1 MFTSL
6 VSSQLHKQL
15 LLNKRMKRFFRYFQ
29 PYQKEAIL
37 GPVFKL
43 LEASFELLV
52 PLIIAFIVDTIIPN
66 GNQGDLVAML
76 LLLVGLACV
85 GILVS
90 LTAQYFSAKAAV
102 GVTKALTNDLY
113 QKVLS
118 LPKSSRDIL
127 SSSSLLTRLTSD
139 TLQIQTG
146 INTFLRLFLRAP
158 IVVFGSLMMAF
169 YISPSLSVYFLGMI
183 ILLLIIVTGISIIT
197 SRMYQSIRKDVDS
210 LVGQVGET
218 VMGWRVIRA
227 FGQKAREIKTFQG
240 INQTYKKHQL
250 QAGFWSSLLSPLTFL
265 VVNTTLLILIWQG
278 NGAVSQNLLEQ
289 GMLVALINYLLQI
302 LVELV
307 KMIMVVSTL
316 NQTYI
321 SAQRIQEVFDQESE
335 NVEADLPV
343 VKSRDKDL
351 VFSVHDLTF
360 AYPNSAEESLS
371 GIDFELRKGQ
381 FMGIIGGT
389 GSGKSTLVD
398 LLQALYSLPTSQLSV
413 YIDGK
418 SPKNVK
424 EWRQQIAVVPQQAQL
439 FAGTVRSN
447 LSLGLASVSESDLW
461 AALEIAQAKSFIED
475 KGGLDSPVEAFGK
488 NFSGG
493 QRQRLTIARAILQ
506 KAPILI
512 LDDATSALDYL
523 TESRLLASIR
533 RELPEQTLIMV
544 SQRTNSLRAA
554 DQILVLDQGRQVGLG
569 RHEDLLR
576 SSAIYQEIDQS
587 QHREEGSHETI

>member
-1 MFTSL
+1 
-6 VSSQLHKQL
+6 
-15 LLNKRMKRFFRYFQ
+15 MKFLSRYFKD
-29 PYQKEAIL
+29 YIKESIL

-43 LEASFELLV
+43 LEACFELLV
-52 PLIIAFIVDTIIPN
+52 PLIIAYIVDTIIPN
-66 GNQGDLVAML
+66 GSQGNLVAML
-76 LLLVGLACV
+76 FLLVGLACI
-85 GILVS
+85 GIIVS
-90 LTAQYFSAKAAV
+90 LIAQYYSAKAAV
-102 GVTKALTNDLY
+102 GVTKELTNDLY

-158 IVVFGSLMMAF
+158 IVVFGSLIMAF
-169 YISPSLSVYFLGMI
+169 YINPSLSAYFLGMI
-183 ILLLIIVTGISIIT
+183 ILLIFIVTVISVMT
-197 SRMYQSIRKDVDS
+197 SRIYQSIRKELDG
-210 LVGQVGET
+210 LVGQVRET
-218 VMGWRVIRA
+218 VTGWRVIRA
-227 FGQKAREIKTFQG
+227 FGQREREIKAFHG
-240 INQTYKKHQL
+240 INQIYKKQQL

-265 VVNTTLLILIWQG
+265 VVNGTLLILIWQG
-278 NGAVSQNLLEQ
+278 NIAISHNLLEQ

-321 SAQRIQEVFDQESE
+321 SAQRIQEVFDQTSEDVESS
-335 NVEADLPV
+335 LPKV
-343 VKSRDKDL
+343 VSEDKEII
-351 VFSVHDLTF
+351 FSVRHLSF
-360 AYPNSAEESLS
+360 SYPKSAEESLS
-371 GIDFELRKGQ
+371 DIAFDLRKGQ

-398 LLQALYSLPTSQLSV
+398 LLQALYSVPTNQLSLFN
-413 YIDGK
+413 DGK
-418 SPKNVK
+418 SPKNLK

-439 FAGTVRSN
+439 FAGTIRSN
-447 LSLGLASVSESDLW
+447 LSLGLEEISDSDLW
-461 AALEIAQAKSFIED
+461 SALEIAQAKSFIED

-523 TESRLLASIR
+523 TESRLLVAIR
-533 RELPEQTLIMV
+533 QELPGQNLIMV
-544 SQRTNSLRAA
+544 SQRTNSLRTA
-554 DQILVLDQGRQVGLG
+554 DQILVLEQGRQVGLG
-569 RHEDLLR
+569 RHEVLLR
-576 SSAIYQEIDQS
+576 SSAIYQEIHQS
-587 QHREEGSHETI
+587 QQQGEEDSYETI

>member
-1 MFTSL
+1 
-6 VSSQLHKQL
+6 
-15 LLNKRMKRFFRYFQ
+15 MKFLSRYFKD
-29 PYQKEAIL
+29 YIKESIL

-43 LEASFELLV
+43 LEACFELLV
-52 PLIIAFIVDTIIPN
+52 PLIIAYIVDTIIPN
-66 GNQGDLVAML
+66 GSQGNLVAML
-76 LLLVGLACV
+76 FLLVGIACI
-85 GILVS
+85 GIIVS
-90 LTAQYFSAKAAV
+90 LIAQYYSAKAAV
-102 GVTKALTNDLY
+102 GVTKELTNDLY

-158 IVVFGSLMMAF
+158 IVVFGSLIMAF
-169 YISPSLSVYFLGMI
+169 YISPSLSAYFLGMI
-183 ILLLIIVTGISIIT
+183 ILLIFIVTVISVMT
-197 SRMYQSIRKDVDS
+197 SRIYQSMRKELDD
-210 LVGQVGET
+210 LVGQVRET
-218 VMGWRVIRA
+218 VTGWRVIRA
-227 FGQKAREIKTFQG
+227 FGQREREIKTFQG
-240 INQTYKKHQL
+240 INQGYKKQQL

-265 VVNTTLLILIWQG
+265 VVNGTLILLIWQG
-278 NGAVSQNLLEQ
+278 NSAISDNRLEQ

-321 SAQRIQEVFDQESE
+321 SAQRIQEVFDQTSEDVESS
-335 NVEADLPV
+335 LPKV
-343 VKSRDKDL
+343 VSEDKEII
-351 VFSVHDLTF
+351 FSVLHLSF
-360 AYPNSAEESLS
+360 SYPKSAEESLS
-371 GIDFELRKGQ
+371 DIAFDLRKGQ

-398 LLQALYSLPTSQLSV
+398 LLQALYSVPTNQLSLF
-413 YIDGK
+413 IDGK
-418 SPKNVK
+418 SPKNLK
-424 EWRQQIAVVPQQAQL
+424 EWRQQIAIVPQQAQL
-439 FAGTVRSN
+439 FAGTIRSN
-447 LSLGLASVSESDLW
+447 LSLGLEEISDSDLW
-461 AALEIAQAKSFIED
+461 SALKIAQAKSFIED

-523 TESRLLASIR
+523 TESRLLVAIR
-533 RELPEQTLIMV
+533 QELPGQNLIMV
-544 SQRTNSLRAA
+544 SQRTNSLRTA
-554 DQILVLDQGRQVGLG
+554 DQILVLEQGRQVGLG

-576 SSAIYQEIDQS
+576 SSAIYQEIHQS
-587 QHREEGSHETI
+587 QQQGEEDSYETI

>member
-1 MFTSL
+1 
-6 VSSQLHKQL
+6 
-15 LLNKRMKRFFRYFQ
+15 MKFLSRYFKD
-29 PYQKEAIL
+29 YIKESIL

-43 LEASFELLV
+43 LEACFELLV
-52 PLIIAFIVDTIIPN
+52 PLIIAYIVDTIIPN
-66 GNQGDLVAML
+66 GSQGNLVAML
-76 LLLVGLACV
+76 FLLVGLACI
-85 GILVS
+85 GIIVS
-90 LTAQYFSAKAAV
+90 LIAQYYSAKAAV
-102 GVTKALTNDLY
+102 GVTKELTNDLY

-158 IVVFGSLMMAF
+158 IVVFGSLIMAF
-169 YISPSLSVYFLGMI
+169 YISPSLSAYFLGMI
-183 ILLLIIVTGISIIT
+183 ILLIFIVTVISVMT
-197 SRMYQSIRKDVDS
+197 SRIYQSMRKELDG
-210 LVGQVGET
+210 LVGQVRET
-218 VMGWRVIRA
+218 VTGWRVIRA
-227 FGQKAREIKTFQG
+227 FGQREREIKAFHG
-240 INQTYKKHQL
+240 INQIYKKQQL

-265 VVNTTLLILIWQG
+265 VVNGTLLILIWQG
-278 NGAVSQNLLEQ
+278 NIAISHNLLEQ

-321 SAQRIQEVFDQESE
+321 SAQRIQEVFDQTSEDVESS
-335 NVEADLPV
+335 LPKV
-343 VKSRDKDL
+343 VSEDKEII
-351 VFSVHDLTF
+351 FSVRHLSF
-360 AYPNSAEESLS
+360 SYPKSAEESLS
-371 GIDFELRKGQ
+371 DIAFDLRKGQ

-398 LLQALYSLPTSQLSV
+398 LLQALYSVPTNQLSLF
-413 YIDGK
+413 IDGK
-418 SPKNVK
+418 SPKNLK
-424 EWRQQIAVVPQQAQL
+424 EWRQQIAIVPQQAQL
-439 FAGTVRSN
+439 FAGTIRSN
-447 LSLGLASVSESDLW
+447 LSLGLEEISDSDLW
-461 AALEIAQAKSFIED
+461 SALEIAQAKSFIED

-523 TESRLLASIR
+523 TESRLLVAIR
-533 RELPEQTLIMV
+533 QELPGQNLIMV
-544 SQRTNSLRAA
+544 SQRTNSLRTA
-554 DQILVLDQGRQVGLG
+554 DQILVLEQGRQVGLG
-569 RHEDLLR
+569 CHEDLLR
-576 SSAIYQEIDQS
+576 SSAIYQEIHQS
-587 QHREEGSHETI
+587 QQQGEEDSYETS

>member
-1 MFTSL
+1 
-6 VSSQLHKQL
+6 
-15 LLNKRMKRFFRYFQ
+15 MKFLSRYFKD
-29 PYQKEAIL
+29 YIKESIL

-43 LEASFELLV
+43 LEACFELLV
-52 PLIIAFIVDTIIPN
+52 PLIIAYIVDTIIPN
-66 GNQGDLVAML
+66 GSQGNLVAML
-76 LLLVGLACV
+76 FLLVGIACI
-85 GILVS
+85 GIIVS
-90 LTAQYFSAKAAV
+90 LIAQYYSAKAAV
-102 GVTKALTNDLY
+102 GVTKELTNDLY

-158 IVVFGSLMMAF
+158 IVVFGSLIMAF
-169 YISPSLSVYFLGMI
+169 YISPSLSAYFLGMI
-183 ILLLIIVTGISIIT
+183 ILLIFIVTVISVMT
-197 SRMYQSIRKDVDS
+197 SRIYQSMRKELDG
-210 LVGQVGET
+210 LVGQVRET
-218 VMGWRVIRA
+218 VTGWRVIRA
-227 FGQKAREIKTFQG
+227 FGQREREIKAFQG
-240 INQTYKKHQL
+240 INQIYKKQQL

-265 VVNTTLLILIWQG
+265 VVNGTLLILIWRG
-278 NGAVSQNLLEQ
+278 NIAISHNLLEQ

-321 SAQRIQEVFDQESE
+321 SAQRIQEVFDQTSEDVESS
-335 NVEADLPV
+335 LPKV
-343 VKSRDKDL
+343 VSEDKEII
-351 VFSVHDLTF
+351 FSVRHISF
-360 AYPNSAEESLS
+360 SYPKSAEESLS
-371 GIDFELRKGQ
+371 DIAFDLRKGQ

-398 LLQALYSLPTSQLSV
+398 LLQALYSVPTNQLSLF
-413 YIDGK
+413 IDGK
-418 SPKNVK
+418 SPKNLK
-424 EWRQQIAVVPQQAQL
+424 EWRQQIAIVPQQAQL
-439 FAGTVRSN
+439 FAGTIRSN
-447 LSLGLASVSESDLW
+447 LSLGLEEISDSDLW
-461 AALEIAQAKSFIED
+461 SALEIAQAKSFIED

-523 TESRLLASIR
+523 TESRLLVAIR
-533 RELPEQTLIMV
+533 QELPGQNLIMV
-544 SQRTNSLRAA
+544 SQRTNSLRTA
-554 DQILVLDQGRQVGLG
+554 DQILVLEQGRQVGLG

-576 SSAIYQEIDQS
+576 SSAIYQEIHQS
-587 QHREEGSHETI
+587 QQQGGEDSYETI

>member
-1 MFTSL
+1 
-6 VSSQLHKQL
+6 
-15 LLNKRMKRFFRYFQ
+15 MKFLSRYFKD
-29 PYQKEAIL
+29 YIKESIL

-43 LEASFELLV
+43 LEACFELLV
-52 PLIIAFIVDTIIPN
+52 PLIIAYIVDTIIPN
-66 GNQGDLVAML
+66 GSQGNLVAML
-76 LLLVGLACV
+76 FLLVGLACI
-85 GILVS
+85 GIIVS
-90 LTAQYFSAKAAV
+90 LIAQYYSAKAAV
-102 GVTKALTNDLY
+102 GVTKELTNDLY

-158 IVVFGSLMMAF
+158 IVVFGSLIMAF
-169 YISPSLSVYFLGMI
+169 YISPSLSAYFLGMI
-183 ILLLIIVTGISIIT
+183 ILLIFIVTVISVMT
-197 SRMYQSIRKDVDS
+197 SRIYQSMRKELDG
-210 LVGQVGET
+210 LVGQVRET
-218 VMGWRVIRA
+218 VTGWRVIRA
-227 FGQKAREIKTFQG
+227 FGQREREIKAFQG
-240 INQTYKKHQL
+240 INQIYKKQQL

-265 VVNTTLLILIWQG
+265 VVNSTLLILIWQG
-278 NGAVSQNLLEQ
+278 NIAISHNLLEQ

-321 SAQRIQEVFDQESE
+321 SAQRIQEVFEQESE
-335 NVEADLPV
+335 DVESSLPKV
-343 VKSRDKDL
+343 VSEDKEII
-351 VFSVHDLTF
+351 FSVRHLSF
-360 AYPNSAEESLS
+360 SYPKSAEESLS
-371 GIDFELRKGQ
+371 DIVFDLRKGQ

-398 LLQALYSLPTSQLSV
+398 LLQALYSVPTNQLSLF
-413 YIDGK
+413 IDGK
-418 SPKNVK
+418 SPKNLK
-424 EWRQQIAVVPQQAQL
+424 EWRQQIAIVPQQAQL
-439 FAGTVRSN
+439 FAGTIRSN
-447 LSLGLASVSESDLW
+447 LSLGLEEISDSDLW
-461 AALEIAQAKSFIED
+461 SALEIAQAKSFIED

-523 TESRLLASIR
+523 TESRLLVAIR
-533 RELPEQTLIMV
+533 QELPGQNLIMV
-544 SQRTNSLRAA
+544 SQRTNSLRTA
-554 DQILVLDQGRQVGLG
+554 DQILVLEQGRQVGLG

-576 SSAIYQEIDQS
+576 SSAIYQEIHQS
-587 QHREEGSHETI
+587 QQQGEEDSYETI

>member
-1 MFTSL
+1 MTSL
-6 VSSQLHKQL
+6 
-15 LLNKRMKRFFRYFQ
+15 FRYFK
-29 PYQKEAIL
+29 PYKKESLL

-52 PLIIAFIVDTIIPN
+52 PLLIAYMVDSIIPN
-66 GNQGDLVAML
+66 GNRGNLVAML

-85 GILVS
+85 GITVS
-90 LTAQYFSAKAAV
+90 LIAQYFSAKAAV
-102 GVTKALTNDLY
+102 GVTKELTNDLY

-158 IVVFGSLMMAF
+158 IVVFGSLLMAF

-183 ILLLIIVTGISIIT
+183 ILLLIIVTGISILT
-197 SRMYQSIRKDVDS
+197 SRIYQSIRKELDG
-210 LVGQVGET
+210 LVGQVRET
-218 VMGWRVIRA
+218 VTGWRVIRA
-227 FGQKAREIKTFQG
+227 FGQREREIKVFQG
-240 INQTYKKHQL
+240 INQRYKQQQL
-250 QAGFWSSLLSPLTFL
+250 EAGFWSSLLSPLTFL
-265 VVNTTLLILIWQG
+265 VVNSTLLILIWQG
-278 NGAVSQNLLEQ
+278 HTAISNNLLEQ

-321 SAQRIQEVFDQESE
+321 SARRIQEVFEQESE
-335 NVEADLPV
+335 DVQVDLPV
-343 VKSRDKDL
+343 VNSRDKEL

-360 AYPNSAEESLS
+360 AYPNSAEESLVN
-371 GIDFELRKGQ
+371 INFQLRKGQ

-398 LLQALYSLPTSQLSV
+398 LLQALYTLPTNQLSI
-413 YIDGK
+413 YIDGQ
-418 SPKNVK
+418 SPKNLK
-424 EWRQQIAVVPQQAQL
+424 EWRQQIAIVPQQAQL
-439 FAGTVRSN
+439 FAGIVRSN
-447 LSLGLASVSESDLW
+447 LSLGLESVSDSDLW
-461 AALEIAQAKSFIED
+461 ATLEIAQAKSFIED
-475 KGGLDSPVEAFGK
+475 KGGLDSSVEAFGK

-523 TESRLLASIR
+523 TESRLLAAIR

>member
-1 MFTSL
+1 
-6 VSSQLHKQL
+6 
-15 LLNKRMKRFFRYFQ
+15 MKFLSRYFKD
-29 PYQKEAIL
+29 YIKESIL

-43 LEASFELLV
+43 LEACFELLV
-52 PLIIAFIVDTIIPN
+52 PLIIAYIVDTIIPN
-66 GNQGDLVAML
+66 GSQGNLVAML
-76 LLLVGLACV
+76 FLLVGLACI
-85 GILVS
+85 GIIVS
-90 LTAQYFSAKAAV
+90 LIAQYYSAKAAV
-102 GVTKALTNDLY
+102 GVTKELTNDLY

-158 IVVFGSLMMAF
+158 IVVFGSLIMAF
-169 YISPSLSVYFLGMI
+169 YISPSLSAYFLGMI
-183 ILLLIIVTGISIIT
+183 ILLIFIVTVISVMT
-197 SRMYQSIRKDVDS
+197 SRIYQSMRKELDG
-210 LVGQVGET
+210 LVGQVRET
-218 VMGWRVIRA
+218 VTGWRVIRA
-227 FGQKAREIKTFQG
+227 FGQREREIKAFQG
-240 INQTYKKHQL
+240 INQIYKKQQL

-265 VVNTTLLILIWQG
+265 VVNGTLLILIWQG
-278 NGAVSQNLLEQ
+278 NIAISHNLLEQ

-321 SAQRIQEVFDQESE
+321 SAQRIQEVFDQTSEDVESS
-335 NVEADLPV
+335 LPKV
-343 VKSRDKDL
+343 VSEDKEII
-351 VFSVHDLTF
+351 FSVRHLSF
-360 AYPNSAEESLS
+360 SYPKSAEESLS
-371 GIDFELRKGQ
+371 DIAFDLRKGQ

-398 LLQALYSLPTSQLSV
+398 LLQALYSVPTNQLSLF
-413 YIDGK
+413 IDGK
-418 SPKNVK
+418 SPKNLK

-439 FAGTVRSN
+439 FAGTIRSN
-447 LSLGLASVSESDLW
+447 LSLGLEEISDSDLW
-461 AALEIAQAKSFIED
+461 SALEIAQAKSFIED

-523 TESRLLASIR
+523 TESRLLVAIR
-533 RELPEQTLIMV
+533 QELPGQNLIMV
-544 SQRTNSLRAA
+544 SQRTNSLRTA
-554 DQILVLDQGRQVGLG
+554 DQILVLEQGRQVGLG
-569 RHEDLLR
+569 RHEVLLR
-576 SSAIYQEIDQS
+576 SSAIYQEIHQS
-587 QHREEGSHETI
+587 QQQGEEDSYETI

>member
-1 MFTSL
+1 
-6 VSSQLHKQL
+6 
-15 LLNKRMKRFFRYFQ
+15 MKFLSRYFKD
-29 PYQKEAIL
+29 YIKESIL

-43 LEASFELLV
+43 LEACFELLV
-52 PLIIAFIVDTIIPN
+52 PLIIAYIVDTIIPN
-66 GNQGDLVAML
+66 GSQGNLVAML
-76 LLLVGLACV
+76 FLLVGIACI
-85 GILVS
+85 GIIVS
-90 LTAQYFSAKAAV
+90 LIAQYYSAKAAV
-102 GVTKALTNDLY
+102 GVTKELTNDLY

-158 IVVFGSLMMAF
+158 IVVFGSLIMAF
-169 YISPSLSVYFLGMI
+169 YISPSLSAYFLGMI
-183 ILLLIIVTGISIIT
+183 ILLIFIVTVISVMT
-197 SRMYQSIRKDVDS
+197 SRIYQSMRKELDG
-210 LVGQVGET
+210 LVGQVRET
-218 VMGWRVIRA
+218 VTGWRVIRA
-227 FGQKAREIKTFQG
+227 FGQREREIKAFQG
-240 INQTYKKHQL
+240 INQIYKKQQL

-265 VVNTTLLILIWQG
+265 VVNSTLLILIWQG
-278 NGAVSQNLLEQ
+278 NIAISHNLLEQ

-321 SAQRIQEVFDQESE
+321 SAQRIQEVFDQTSEDIESS
-335 NVEADLPV
+335 LPKV
-343 VKSRDKDL
+343 VSEDKEII
-351 VFSVHDLTF
+351 FSVRHLSF
-360 AYPNSAEESLS
+360 SYPKSAEESLS
-371 GIDFELRKGQ
+371 DIVFDLRKGQ

-398 LLQALYSLPTSQLSV
+398 LLQALYSVPTNQLSLF
-413 YIDGK
+413 IDGK
-418 SPKNVK
+418 SPKNLK
-424 EWRQQIAVVPQQAQL
+424 EWRQQIAIVPQQAQL
-439 FAGTVRSN
+439 FAGTIRSN
-447 LSLGLASVSESDLW
+447 LSLGLEEISDSDLW
-461 AALEIAQAKSFIED
+461 SALEIAQAKSFIED

-523 TESRLLASIR
+523 TESRLLVAIR
-533 RELPEQTLIMV
+533 QELPGQNLIMV
-544 SQRTNSLRAA
+544 SQRTNSLRTA
-554 DQILVLDQGRQVGLG
+554 DQILVLEQGRQVGLG

-576 SSAIYQEIDQS
+576 SSAIYQEIHQS
-587 QHREEGSHETI
+587 QQQGEEDSYETI

>member
-1 MFTSL
+1 
-6 VSSQLHKQL
+6 
-15 LLNKRMKRFFRYFQ
+15 MKFLSRYFKD
-29 PYQKEAIL
+29 YIKESIL

-43 LEASFELLV
+43 LEACFELLV
-52 PLIIAFIVDTIIPN
+52 PLIIAYIVDTIIPN
-66 GNQGDLVAML
+66 GSQGNLVAML
-76 LLLVGLACV
+76 FLLVGIACI
-85 GILVS
+85 GIIVS
-90 LTAQYFSAKAAV
+90 LIAQYYSAKAAV
-102 GVTKALTNDLY
+102 GVTKELTNDLY

-158 IVVFGSLMMAF
+158 IVVFGSLIMAF
-169 YISPSLSVYFLGMI
+169 YISPSLSAYFLGMI
-183 ILLLIIVTGISIIT
+183 ILLIFIVTVISVMT
-197 SRMYQSIRKDVDS
+197 SRIYQSMRKELDG
-210 LVGQVGET
+210 LVGQVRET
-218 VMGWRVIRA
+218 VTGWRVIRA
-227 FGQKAREIKTFQG
+227 FGQREREIKAFQG
-240 INQTYKKHQL
+240 INQIYKKQQL

-265 VVNTTLLILIWQG
+265 VVNGTLLILIWRG
-278 NGAVSQNLLEQ
+278 NIAISHNLLEQ

-321 SAQRIQEVFDQESE
+321 SAQRIQEVFDQTSEDVESS
-335 NVEADLPV
+335 LPKV
-343 VKSRDKDL
+343 VSEDKEII
-351 VFSVHDLTF
+351 FSVHHLSF
-360 AYPNSAEESLS
+360 SYPKSAEESLS
-371 GIDFELRKGQ
+371 DITFDLRKGQ

-398 LLQALYSLPTSQLSV
+398 LLQALYSVPTNQLSLF
-413 YIDGK
+413 IDGK
-418 SPKNVK
+418 SPKNLK
-424 EWRQQIAVVPQQAQL
+424 EWRQQIAIVPQQAQL
-439 FAGTVRSN
+439 FAGTIRSN
-447 LSLGLASVSESDLW
+447 LSLGLEEISDSDLW
-461 AALEIAQAKSFIED
+461 SALEIAQAKSFIED

-523 TESRLLASIR
+523 TESRLLVAIR
-533 RELPEQTLIMV
+533 QELPGQNLIMV
-544 SQRTNSLRAA
+544 SQRTNSLRTA
-554 DQILVLDQGRQVGLG
+554 DQILVLEQGRQVGLG

-576 SSAIYQEIDQS
+576 SSAIYQEIHQS
-587 QHREEGSHETI
+587 QQQGEEDSYETI

>member
-1 MFTSL
+1 
-6 VSSQLHKQL
+6 
-15 LLNKRMKRFFRYFQ
+15 MKFLSRYFKD
-29 PYQKEAIL
+29 YIKESIL

-43 LEASFELLV
+43 LEACFELLV
-52 PLIIAFIVDTIIPN
+52 PLIIAYIVDTIIPN
-66 GNQGDLVAML
+66 GSQGNLVAML
-76 LLLVGLACV
+76 FLLVGLACI
-85 GILVS
+85 GIIVS
-90 LTAQYFSAKAAV
+90 LIAQYYSAKAAV
-102 GVTKALTNDLY
+102 GVTKELTNDLY

-158 IVVFGSLMMAF
+158 IVVFGSLIMAF
-169 YISPSLSVYFLGMI
+169 YISPSLSAYFLGMI
-183 ILLLIIVTGISIIT
+183 ILLIFIVTVISVMT
-197 SRMYQSIRKDVDS
+197 SRIYQSMRKELDG
-210 LVGQVGET
+210 LVGQVRET
-218 VMGWRVIRA
+218 VTGWRVIRA
-227 FGQKAREIKTFQG
+227 FGQREREIKAFQG
-240 INQTYKKHQL
+240 INQIYKKQQL

-265 VVNTTLLILIWQG
+265 VVNSTLLILIWQG
-278 NGAVSQNLLEQ
+278 NIAISHNLLEQ

-321 SAQRIQEVFDQESE
+321 SAQRIQEVFEQESE
-335 NVEADLPV
+335 DVESSLPKV
-343 VKSRDKDL
+343 VSEDKEII
-351 VFSVHDLTF
+351 FSVRHLSF
-360 AYPNSAEESLS
+360 SYPQSAEESLS
-371 GIDFELRKGQ
+371 DIAFDLRKGQ

-398 LLQALYSLPTSQLSV
+398 LLQALYSVPTNQLSLF
-413 YIDGK
+413 IDGK
-418 SPKNVK
+418 SPKNLK
-424 EWRQQIAVVPQQAQL
+424 EWRQRIAIVPQQAQL
-439 FAGTVRSN
+439 FAGTIRSN
-447 LSLGLASVSESDLW
+447 LSLGLEEISDSDLW
-461 AALEIAQAKSFIED
+461 SALEIAQAKSFIED

-506 KAPILI
+506 KAPILV

-523 TESRLLASIR
+523 TESRLLVAIR

-544 SQRTNSLRAA
+544 SQRTNSLRTA
-554 DQILVLDQGRQVGLG
+554 DQILVLEQGRQVGLG

-576 SSAIYQEIDQS
+576 SSAIYQEIHQS
-587 QHREEGSHETI
+587 QQQGEEDSYETI

>member
-1 MFTSL
+1 
-6 VSSQLHKQL
+6 
-15 LLNKRMKRFFRYFQ
+15 MKFLSRYFKD
-29 PYQKEAIL
+29 YIKESIL

-43 LEASFELLV
+43 LEACFELLV
-52 PLIIAFIVDTIIPN
+52 PLIIAYIVDTIIPN
-66 GNQGDLVAML
+66 GSQGNLVAML
-76 LLLVGLACV
+76 FLLVGLACI
-85 GILVS
+85 GIIVS
-90 LTAQYFSAKAAV
+90 LIAQYYSAKAAV
-102 GVTKALTNDLY
+102 GVTKELTNDLY

-158 IVVFGSLMMAF
+158 IVVFGSLIMAF
-169 YISPSLSVYFLGMI
+169 YISPSLSAYFLGMI
-183 ILLLIIVTGISIIT
+183 ILLIFIVTVISVMT
-197 SRMYQSIRKDVDS
+197 SRIYQSMRKELDG
-210 LVGQVGET
+210 LVGQVRET
-218 VMGWRVIRA
+218 VTGWRVIRA
-227 FGQKAREIKTFQG
+227 FGQREREIKAFQG
-240 INQTYKKHQL
+240 INQIYKKQQL

-265 VVNTTLLILIWQG
+265 VVNGTLLILIWQG
-278 NGAVSQNLLEQ
+278 NIAISHNLLEQ

-321 SAQRIQEVFDQESE
+321 SAQRIQEVFDQTSEDVESS
-335 NVEADLPV
+335 LPKV
-343 VKSRDKDL
+343 VSEDKEII
-351 VFSVHDLTF
+351 FSVRHLSF
-360 AYPNSAEESLS
+360 SYPKSAEESLS
-371 GIDFELRKGQ
+371 DIAFDLRKGQ

-398 LLQALYSLPTSQLSV
+398 LLQALYSVLTNQLSLF
-413 YIDGK
+413 IDGK
-418 SPKNVK
+418 SPKSLK
-424 EWRQQIAVVPQQAQL
+424 EWRQQIAIVPQQAQL
-439 FAGTVRSN
+439 FAGTIRSN
-447 LSLGLASVSESDLW
+447 LSLGLEEISDSDLW
-461 AALEIAQAKSFIED
+461 SALEIAQAKSFIED

-523 TESRLLASIR
+523 TESRLLVAIR
-533 RELPEQTLIMV
+533 QELPGQNLIMV
-544 SQRTNSLRAA
+544 SQRTNSLRTA
-554 DQILVLDQGRQVGLG
+554 DQILVLEQGRQVGLG

-576 SSAIYQEIDQS
+576 SSAIYQEIHQS
-587 QHREEGSHETI
+587 QQQGEEDSYETI

>member
-1 MFTSL
+1 
-6 VSSQLHKQL
+6 
-15 LLNKRMKRFFRYFQ
+15 MKFLSRYFKD
-29 PYQKEAIL
+29 YIKESIL

-43 LEASFELLV
+43 LEACFELLV
-52 PLIIAFIVDTIIPN
+52 PLIIAYIVDTIIPN
-66 GNQGDLVAML
+66 GSQGNLVAML
-76 LLLVGLACV
+76 FLLVGIACI
-85 GILVS
+85 GIIVS
-90 LTAQYFSAKAAV
+90 LIAQYYSAKAAV
-102 GVTKALTNDLY
+102 GVTKELTNDLY

-158 IVVFGSLMMAF
+158 IVVFGSLIMAF
-169 YISPSLSVYFLGMI
+169 YISPSLSAYFLGMI
-183 ILLLIIVTGISIIT
+183 ILLIFIVTVISVMT
-197 SRMYQSIRKDVDS
+197 SRIYQSMRKELDG
-210 LVGQVGET
+210 LVGQVRET
-218 VMGWRVIRA
+218 VTGWRVIRA
-227 FGQKAREIKTFQG
+227 FGQREREIKAFQG
-240 INQTYKKHQL
+240 INQIYKKQQL

-265 VVNTTLLILIWQG
+265 VVNGTLLILIWQG
-278 NGAVSQNLLEQ
+278 NIAISHNLLEQ

-321 SAQRIQEVFDQESE
+321 SAQRIQEVFDQTSEDVESS
-335 NVEADLPV
+335 LPKV
-343 VKSRDKDL
+343 VSEDKEII
-351 VFSVHDLTF
+351 FSVRHLSF
-360 AYPNSAEESLS
+360 SYPKSAEESLS
-371 GIDFELRKGQ
+371 DIAFDLRKGQ

-398 LLQALYSLPTSQLSV
+398 LLQALYSVPTNQLSLF
-413 YIDGK
+413 IDGK
-418 SPKNVK
+418 SPKNLK

-439 FAGTVRSN
+439 FAGTIRSN
-447 LSLGLASVSESDLW
+447 LSLGLEEISDSDLW
-461 AALEIAQAKSFIED
+461 SALEIAQAKSFIED

-493 QRQRLTIARAILQ
+493 QRQRLTIARAVLQ

-523 TESRLLASIR
+523 TESRLLAAIR
-533 RELPEQTLIMV
+533 QELPGQNLIMV
-544 SQRTNSLRAA
+544 SQRTNSLRTA
-554 DQILVLDQGRQVGLG
+554 DQILVLEQGRQVGLG

-576 SSAIYQEIDQS
+576 SSAIYQEIHQS
-587 QHREEGSHETI
+587 QQQGEEDSYETI

>member
-1 MFTSL
+1 
-6 VSSQLHKQL
+6 
-15 LLNKRMKRFFRYFQ
+15 MKSFSRYFK
-29 PYQKEAIL
+29 PYRREVIL
-37 GPVFKL
+37 GPIFKL
-43 LEASFELLV
+43 LEASFELIV
-52 PLIIAFIVDTIIPN
+52 PLIIASIVDTIIPN
-66 GNQGDLVAML
+66 GSQGNLVAML
-76 LLLVGLACV
+76 FLLVGLAFV

-102 GVTKALTNDLY
+102 GVTKELTNDLY

-139 TLQIQTG
+139 ALQIQTG

-158 IVVFGSLMMAF
+158 IVVFGSLLMAF
-169 YISPSLSVYFLGMI
+169 YISPSLSAYFLGMI
-183 ILLLIIVTGISIIT
+183 ILLLLIVTVISNQT
-197 SRMYQSIRKDVDS
+197 SRIYQSMRKVLDS
-210 LVGQVGET
+210 LVGQVRET
-218 VMGWRVIRA
+218 VSGWRVIRA
-227 FGQKAREIKTFQG
+227 FGQRAREISAFQG
-240 INQTYKKHQL
+240 VNQIYKKQQL

-265 VVNTTLLILIWQG
+265 VVNGTLLILIWQG
-278 NGAVSQNLLEQ
+278 NLAISQNLLEQ

-321 SAQRIQEVFDQESE
+321 SAQRIQEVFKQETE
-335 NVEADLPV
+335 DLEADLPAV
-343 VKSRDKDL
+343 QFNDKEL
-351 VFSVHDLTF
+351 VFSVNNLSF
-360 AYPNSAEESLS
+360 AYPRSAEQALLN
-371 GIDFELRKGQ
+371 IDFELCKGQ

-398 LLQALYSLPTSQLSV
+398 LLQALYSLPPQQLSHS
-413 YIDGK
+413 IDGK
-418 SPKNVK
+418 SPKNLK
-424 EWRQQIAVVPQQAQL
+424 EWRQQIAIVPQQAQL

-447 LSLGLASVSESDLW
+447 LALGLESVSDTELW
-461 AALEIAQAKSFIED
+461 SALEIAQAKSFVEE
-475 KGGLDSPVEAFGK
+475 KGGLDSSVEAFGK

-506 KAPILI
+506 MSPILI

-523 TESRLLASIR
+523 TESRLLAAIR
-533 RELPEQTLIMV
+533 QEFPEQTLIMV
-544 SQRTNSLRAA
+544 SQRTNSLRRA
-554 DQILVLDQGRQVGLG
+554 DQILVLEQGHQVGLG

-576 SSAIYQEIDQS
+576 SSAIYKEIDQS
-587 QHREEGSHETI
+587 QQREGDSRESN

>member
-1 MFTSL
+1 
-6 VSSQLHKQL
+6 
-15 LLNKRMKRFFRYFQ
+15 MKFLSRYFKD
-29 PYQKEAIL
+29 YIKESIL

-43 LEASFELLV
+43 LEACFELLV
-52 PLIIAFIVDTIIPN
+52 PLIIAYIVDTIIPN
-66 GNQGDLVAML
+66 GSQGNLVAML
-76 LLLVGLACV
+76 FLLVGIACI
-85 GILVS
+85 GIIVS
-90 LTAQYFSAKAAV
+90 LIAQYYSAKAAV
-102 GVTKALTNDLY
+102 GVTKELTNDLY

-158 IVVFGSLMMAF
+158 IVVFGSLIMAF
-169 YISPSLSVYFLGMI
+169 YISPSLSAYFLGMI
-183 ILLLIIVTGISIIT
+183 ILLIFIVTVISVMT
-197 SRMYQSIRKDVDS
+197 SCIYQSMRKELDG
-210 LVGQVGET
+210 LVGQVRET
-218 VMGWRVIRA
+218 VTGWRVIRA
-227 FGQKAREIKTFQG
+227 FGQREREIKAFQG
-240 INQTYKKHQL
+240 INQIYKKQQL

-265 VVNTTLLILIWQG
+265 VVNGTLLILIWQG
-278 NGAVSQNLLEQ
+278 NIAISHNLLEQ

-321 SAQRIQEVFDQESE
+321 SAQRIQEVFDQTSEDVESS
-335 NVEADLPV
+335 LPKV
-343 VKSRDKDL
+343 VSEDKEII
-351 VFSVHDLTF
+351 FSVRHLSF
-360 AYPNSAEESLS
+360 SYPKSAEESLS
-371 GIDFELRKGQ
+371 DITFDLRKGQ

-398 LLQALYSLPTSQLSV
+398 LLQALYSVPTNQLSLF
-413 YIDGK
+413 IDGK
-418 SPKNVK
+418 SPKNLK
-424 EWRQQIAVVPQQAQL
+424 EWRQQIAIVPQQAQL
-439 FAGTVRSN
+439 FAGTIRSN
-447 LSLGLASVSESDLW
+447 LSLGLEEISDSDLW
-461 AALEIAQAKSFIED
+461 SALEIAQAKSFIED

-523 TESRLLASIR
+523 TESRLLVAIR
-533 RELPEQTLIMV
+533 QELPDQNLIMV
-544 SQRTNSLRAA
+544 SQRTNSLRTA
-554 DQILVLDQGRQVGLG
+554 DQILVLEQGRQVGLG

-576 SSAIYQEIDQS
+576 SSAIYQEIHQS
-587 QHREEGSHETI
+587 QQQGEEDSYETI

>member
-1 MFTSL
+1 
-6 VSSQLHKQL
+6 
-15 LLNKRMKRFFRYFQ
+15 MKFLSRYFKD
-29 PYQKEAIL
+29 YIKESIL

-43 LEASFELLV
+43 LEACFELLV
-52 PLIIAFIVDTIIPN
+52 PLIIAYIVDTIIPN
-66 GNQGDLVAML
+66 GSQGNLVAML
-76 LLLVGLACV
+76 FLLVGLACI
-85 GILVS
+85 GIIVS
-90 LTAQYFSAKAAV
+90 LIAQYYSAKAAV
-102 GVTKALTNDLY
+102 GVTKELTNDLY

-158 IVVFGSLMMAF
+158 IVVFGSLIMAF
-169 YISPSLSVYFLGMI
+169 YISPSLSAYFLGMI
-183 ILLLIIVTGISIIT
+183 ILLIFIVTVISVMT
-197 SRMYQSIRKDVDS
+197 SRIYQSMRKELDG
-210 LVGQVGET
+210 LVGQVRET
-218 VMGWRVIRA
+218 VTGWRVIRA
-227 FGQKAREIKTFQG
+227 FGQREREIKAFQG
-240 INQTYKKHQL
+240 INQIYKKQQL

-265 VVNTTLLILIWQG
+265 VVNSTLLILIWQG
-278 NGAVSQNLLEQ
+278 NTSISNNLLEQ

-321 SAQRIQEVFDQESE
+321 SAQRIQEVFDQTSEDVESS
-335 NVEADLPV
+335 LPKV
-343 VKSRDKDL
+343 VSEDKEII
-351 VFSVHDLTF
+351 FSVCHLSF
-360 AYPNSAEESLS
+360 SYPKSAEESLS
-371 GIDFELRKGQ
+371 DIAFDLRKGQ

-398 LLQALYSLPTSQLSV
+398 LLQALYSVPTNQLSLFI
-413 YIDGK
+413 YGK
-418 SPKNVK
+418 SPKSLK
-424 EWRQQIAVVPQQAQL
+424 EWRQRIAIVPQQAQL
-439 FAGTVRSN
+439 FAGTIRSN
-447 LSLGLASVSESDLW
+447 LSLGLEEISDSDLW
-461 AALEIAQAKSFIED
+461 SALEIAQAKSFIED

-523 TESRLLASIR
+523 TESRLLAAIC

-544 SQRTNSLRAA
+544 SQRTNSLRTA
-554 DQILVLDQGRQVGLG
+554 DQILVLEQGCQVGLG

-576 SSAIYQEIDQS
+576 SSAIYQEIHQS
-587 QHREEGSHETI
+587 QQQGEEDSYETI

>member
-1 MFTSL
+1 
-6 VSSQLHKQL
+6 
-15 LLNKRMKRFFRYFQ
+15 MKFLSRYFKD
-29 PYQKEAIL
+29 YIKESIL

-43 LEASFELLV
+43 LEACFELLV
-52 PLIIAFIVDTIIPN
+52 PLIIAYIVDTIIPN
-66 GNQGDLVAML
+66 GSQGNLVAML
-76 LLLVGLACV
+76 FLLVGIACI
-85 GILVS
+85 GIIVS
-90 LTAQYFSAKAAV
+90 LIAQYYSAKAAV
-102 GVTKALTNDLY
+102 GVTKELTNDLY

-158 IVVFGSLMMAF
+158 IVVFGSLIMAF
-169 YISPSLSVYFLGMI
+169 YISPSLSAYFLGMI
-183 ILLLIIVTGISIIT
+183 ILLIFIVTVISVMT
-197 SRMYQSIRKDVDS
+197 SRIYQSMRKELDG
-210 LVGQVGET
+210 LVGQVRET
-218 VMGWRVIRA
+218 VTGWRVIRA
-227 FGQKAREIKTFQG
+227 YGQREREIKAFQG
-240 INQTYKKHQL
+240 INQIYKKQQL

-265 VVNTTLLILIWQG
+265 VVNSTLLILIWQG
-278 NGAVSQNLLEQ
+278 NIAISHNLLEQ

-321 SAQRIQEVFDQESE
+321 SAQRIQEVFDQTSEDVESS
-335 NVEADLPV
+335 LPKV
-343 VKSRDKDL
+343 VSEDKEII
-351 VFSVHDLTF
+351 FSVRHLSF
-360 AYPNSAEESLS
+360 SYPKSAEESLS
-371 GIDFELRKGQ
+371 DITFDLRKEQ

-398 LLQALYSLPTSQLSV
+398 LLQALYSVPTNQLSLF
-413 YIDGK
+413 IDGK
-418 SPKNVK
+418 SPKNLK
-424 EWRQQIAVVPQQAQL
+424 EWRQRIAIVPQQAQL
-439 FAGTVRSN
+439 FAGTIRSN
-447 LSLGLASVSESDLW
+447 LSLGLEEISDSDLW
-461 AALEIAQAKSFIED
+461 SALEIAQAKSFIED

-488 NFSGG
+488 NFSSG

-523 TESRLLASIR
+523 TESRLLAAIR
-533 RELPEQTLIMV
+533 QELPGQNLIMV
-544 SQRTNSLRAA
+544 SQRTNSLRTA
-554 DQILVLDQGRQVGLG
+554 DQILVLEQGRQVGLG

-576 SSAIYQEIDQS
+576 SSAIYQEIHQS
-587 QHREEGSHETI
+587 QQQGEEDSYETI

>member
-1 MFTSL
+1 
-6 VSSQLHKQL
+6 
-15 LLNKRMKRFFRYFQ
+15 MKLFFQYFK
-29 PYQKEAIL
+29 PYKNESIL

-52 PLIIAFIVDTIIPN
+52 PLIIAYIVDTIIPN
-66 GNQGDLVAML
+66 GNRGDLVAML
-76 LLLVGLACV
+76 LLLVGLACI
-85 GILVS
+85 GIIVS
-90 LTAQYFSAKAAV
+90 IIAQYFSAKAAV

-127 SSSSLLTRLTSD
+127 SSASLLTRLTSD
-139 TLQIQTG
+139 TLQVQTG

-158 IVVFGSLMMAF
+158 IVVFGSLIMAF
-169 YISPSLSVYFLGMI
+169 YISPSLSIYFLGMI
-183 ILLLIIVTGISIIT
+183 LLLLVIVTGISVLT
-197 SRMYQSIRKDVDS
+197 SRIYQSIRKELDC
-210 LVGQVGET
+210 LVGQVRET
-218 VMGWRVIRA
+218 ITGWRVIRA
-227 FGQKAREIKTFQG
+227 FGQREREIKTFQG
-240 INQTYKKHQL
+240 INQRYKKQQL

-265 VVNTTLLILIWQG
+265 VVNGTLILLIWQG
-278 NGAVSQNLLEQ
+278 DSAISDNRLEQ

-307 KMIMVVSTL
+307 KLIMVVTTL

-321 SAQRIQEVFDQESE
+321 SAQRIQEVFEQKSE
-335 NVEADLPV
+335 DVDANLPV
-343 VKSRDKDL
+343 VYSRDKKL
-351 VFSVHDLTF
+351 IFSVNHLSF
-360 AYPNSAEESLS
+360 SYPKSAEESLID
-371 GIDFELRKGQ
+371 IDFELCKRQ
-381 FMGIIGGT
+381 FMGLIGGT

-398 LLQALYSLPTSQLSV
+398 LLQALYSIPTSQLSFF
-413 YIDGK
+413 IEGK
-418 SPKNVK
+418 SPRNLK
-424 EWRQQIAVVPQQAQL
+424 EWRQQLAIVPQQAQL

-447 LSLGLASVSESDLW
+447 LSLGLESVLDSELW

-506 KAPILI
+506 KAPILV

-523 TESRLLASIR
+523 TESRLLSAIR
-533 RELPEQTLIMV
+533 LAFPEQTLIMV
-544 SQRTNSLRAA
+544 SQRTNSLRTA

-587 QHREEGSHETI
+587 QHREEDSHETI

>member
-1 MFTSL
+1 
-6 VSSQLHKQL
+6 
-15 LLNKRMKRFFRYFQ
+15 MKFLSRYFKD
-29 PYQKEAIL
+29 YIKESIL

-43 LEASFELLV
+43 LEACFELLV
-52 PLIIAFIVDTIIPN
+52 PLIIAYIVDTIIPN
-66 GNQGDLVAML
+66 GSQGNLVAML
-76 LLLVGLACV
+76 FLLVGLACI
-85 GILVS
+85 GIIVS
-90 LTAQYFSAKAAV
+90 LIAQYYSAKAAV
-102 GVTKALTNDLY
+102 GVTKELTNDLY

-158 IVVFGSLMMAF
+158 IVVFGSLIMAF
-169 YISPSLSVYFLGMI
+169 YISPSLSAYFLGMI
-183 ILLLIIVTGISIIT
+183 ILLIFIVTVISVIT
-197 SRMYQSIRKDVDS
+197 SRIYQSMRKELDG
-210 LVGQVGET
+210 LVGQVRET
-218 VMGWRVIRA
+218 VTGWRVIRA
-227 FGQKAREIKTFQG
+227 FGQREREIKAFQG
-240 INQTYKKHQL
+240 INQIYKKQQL

-265 VVNTTLLILIWQG
+265 VVNGTLLILIWQG
-278 NGAVSQNLLEQ
+278 NIAISHNLLEQ

-321 SAQRIQEVFDQESE
+321 SAQRIQEVFDQTSEDVESS
-335 NVEADLPV
+335 LPKV
-343 VKSRDKDL
+343 VSEDKEII
-351 VFSVHDLTF
+351 FSVRHLSF
-360 AYPNSAEESLS
+360 SYPKSAEESLS
-371 GIDFELRKGQ
+371 DIAFDLRKGQ

-398 LLQALYSLPTSQLSV
+398 LLQALYSVPTNQLSLF
-413 YIDGK
+413 IDGK
-418 SPKNVK
+418 SPKNLK
-424 EWRQQIAVVPQQAQL
+424 EWRQRIAIVPQQAQL
-439 FAGTVRSN
+439 FAGTIRSN
-447 LSLGLASVSESDLW
+447 LSLGLEEISDSDLW
-461 AALEIAQAKSFIED
+461 SALEIAQAKSFIED

-523 TESRLLASIR
+523 TESRLLVAIR

-544 SQRTNSLRAA
+544 SQRTNSLRTA
-554 DQILVLDQGRQVGLG
+554 DQILVLEQGRQVGLG

-576 SSAIYQEIDQS
+576 SSAIYQEIHQS
-587 QHREEGSHETI
+587 QQQGKEDSYETI

>member
-1 MFTSL
+1 
-6 VSSQLHKQL
+6 
-15 LLNKRMKRFFRYFQ
+15 MKFLSRYFKD
-29 PYQKEAIL
+29 YIKESIL

-43 LEASFELLV
+43 LEACFELLV
-52 PLIIAFIVDTIIPN
+52 LLIIAYIVDTIIPN
-66 GNQGDLVAML
+66 GSQGNLVAML
-76 LLLVGLACV
+76 FLLVGLACI
-85 GILVS
+85 GIIVS
-90 LTAQYFSAKAAV
+90 LIAQYYSAKAAV
-102 GVTKALTNDLY
+102 GVTKELTNDLY

-158 IVVFGSLMMAF
+158 IVVFGSLIMAF
-169 YISPSLSVYFLGMI
+169 YISPSLSAYFLGMI
-183 ILLLIIVTGISIIT
+183 ILLIFIVTVISVMT
-197 SRMYQSIRKDVDS
+197 SRIYQSMRKELDG
-210 LVGQVGET
+210 LVGQVRET
-218 VMGWRVIRA
+218 VTGWRVIRA
-227 FGQKAREIKTFQG
+227 FGQREREIKAFQG
-240 INQTYKKHQL
+240 INQIYKKQQL

-265 VVNTTLLILIWQG
+265 VVNSTLLILIWQG
-278 NGAVSQNLLEQ
+278 NIAISHNLLEQ

-321 SAQRIQEVFDQESE
+321 SAQRIQEVFEQTSEDVESS
-335 NVEADLPV
+335 LPKV
-343 VKSRDKDL
+343 VSEDKEII
-351 VFSVHDLTF
+351 FSVRHLSF
-360 AYPNSAEESLS
+360 SYPKSAEESLS
-371 GIDFELRKGQ
+371 DIAFDLRKGQ

-398 LLQALYSLPTSQLSV
+398 LLQALYSVPTNQLSLF
-413 YIDGK
+413 IDGK
-418 SPKNVK
+418 SPKNLK
-424 EWRQQIAVVPQQAQL
+424 EWRQRIAIVPQQAQL
-439 FAGTVRSN
+439 FAGTIRSN
-447 LSLGLASVSESDLW
+447 LSLGLEEISDSDLW
-461 AALEIAQAKSFIED
+461 SALEIAQAKSFIED

-506 KAPILI
+506 KAPILV

-523 TESRLLASIR
+523 TESRLLVAIR

-544 SQRTNSLRAA
+544 SQRTNSLRTA
-554 DQILVLDQGRQVGLG
+554 DLILVLEQGRQVGLG

-576 SSAIYQEIDQS
+576 SSAIYQEIHQS
-587 QHREEGSHETI
+587 QQQGEEDSYETI

>member
-1 MFTSL
+1 
-6 VSSQLHKQL
+6 
-15 LLNKRMKRFFRYFQ
+15 MKFLSRYFKD
-29 PYQKEAIL
+29 YIKESIL

-43 LEASFELLV
+43 LEACFELLV
-52 PLIIAFIVDTIIPN
+52 PLIIAYIVDTIIPN
-66 GNQGDLVAML
+66 GSQGNLVAML
-76 LLLVGLACV
+76 FLLVGIACI
-85 GILVS
+85 GIIVS
-90 LTAQYFSAKAAV
+90 LIAQYYSAKAAV
-102 GVTKALTNDLY
+102 GVTKELTNDLY

-158 IVVFGSLMMAF
+158 IVVFGSLIMAF
-169 YISPSLSVYFLGMI
+169 YISPSLSAYFLGMI
-183 ILLLIIVTGISIIT
+183 ILLIFIVTVISVMT
-197 SRMYQSIRKDVDS
+197 SRIYQSMRKELDG
-210 LVGQVGET
+210 LVGQVRET
-218 VMGWRVIRA
+218 VTGWRVIRA
-227 FGQKAREIKTFQG
+227 FGQREREIKAFQD
-240 INQTYKKHQL
+240 INQIYKKQQL

-265 VVNTTLLILIWQG
+265 VVNGTLLILIWRG
-278 NGAVSQNLLEQ
+278 NIAISHNLLEQ

-321 SAQRIQEVFDQESE
+321 SAQRIQEVFDQTSEDVESS
-335 NVEADLPV
+335 LPKV
-343 VKSRDKDL
+343 VSEDKEII
-351 VFSVHDLTF
+351 FSVHYLSF
-360 AYPNSAEESLS
+360 SYPKSAEESLS
-371 GIDFELRKGQ
+371 DIAFDLRKGQ

-398 LLQALYSLPTSQLSV
+398 LLQALYSVPTNQLSLF
-413 YIDGK
+413 IDGK
-418 SPKNVK
+418 SPKNLK
-424 EWRQQIAVVPQQAQL
+424 EWRQQIAIVPQQAQL
-439 FAGTVRSN
+439 FAGTIRSN
-447 LSLGLASVSESDLW
+447 LSLGLEEISDSDLW
-461 AALEIAQAKSFIED
+461 SALEIAQAKSFIED

-523 TESRLLASIR
+523 TESRLLVAIR
-533 RELPEQTLIMV
+533 QELPGQNLIMV
-544 SQRTNSLRAA
+544 SQRTNSLRTA
-554 DQILVLDQGRQVGLG
+554 DQILVLEQGRQVGLG

-576 SSAIYQEIDQS
+576 SSAIYQEIHQS
-587 QHREEGSHETI
+587 QQQGEEDSYETI

>member
-1 MFTSL
+1 
-6 VSSQLHKQL
+6 
-15 LLNKRMKRFFRYFQ
+15 MKFLSRYFKD
-29 PYQKEAIL
+29 YIKESIL

-43 LEASFELLV
+43 LEACFELLV
-52 PLIIAFIVDTIIPN
+52 PLIIAYIVDTIIPN
-66 GNQGDLVAML
+66 GSQGNLVAML
-76 LLLVGLACV
+76 FLLVGLACI
-85 GILVS
+85 GIIVS
-90 LTAQYFSAKAAV
+90 LIAQYYSAKAAV
-102 GVTKALTNDLY
+102 GVTKELTNDLY

-158 IVVFGSLMMAF
+158 IVVFGSLIMAF
-169 YISPSLSVYFLGMI
+169 YISPSLSAYFLGMI
-183 ILLLIIVTGISIIT
+183 ILLIFIVTVISVMT
-197 SRMYQSIRKDVDS
+197 SRIYQSMRKELDG
-210 LVGQVGET
+210 LVGQVRET
-218 VMGWRVIRA
+218 VTGWRVIRA
-227 FGQKAREIKTFQG
+227 FGQREREIKAFQG
-240 INQTYKKHQL
+240 INQIYKKQQL

-265 VVNTTLLILIWQG
+265 VVNGTLLILIWQG
-278 NGAVSQNLLEQ
+278 NIAISHNLLEQ

-321 SAQRIQEVFDQESE
+321 SAQRIQEVFDQTSEDVESS
-335 NVEADLPV
+335 LPKV
-343 VKSRDKDL
+343 VSEDKEII
-351 VFSVHDLTF
+351 FSVRHLSF
-360 AYPNSAEESLS
+360 SYPKSAEESLS
-371 GIDFELRKGQ
+371 DIAFDLRKGQ

-398 LLQALYSLPTSQLSV
+398 LLQALYSVPTNQLSLF
-413 YIDGK
+413 IDGK
-418 SPKNVK
+418 SPKSLK
-424 EWRQQIAVVPQQAQL
+424 EWRQQIAIVPQQAQL
-439 FAGTVRSN
+439 FAGTIRSN
-447 LSLGLASVSESDLW
+447 LSLGLEEISDSDLW
-461 AALEIAQAKSFIED
+461 SALEIAQAKSFIED

-523 TESRLLASIR
+523 TESRLLVAIR
-533 RELPEQTLIMV
+533 QELPGQNLIMV
-544 SQRTNSLRAA
+544 SQRTNSLRTA
-554 DQILVLDQGRQVGLG
+554 DQILVLEQGRQVGLG

-576 SSAIYQEIDQS
+576 SSAIYQEIHQS
-587 QHREEGSHETI
+587 QQQGEEDSYETI

>member
-1 MFTSL
+1 
-6 VSSQLHKQL
+6 
-15 LLNKRMKRFFRYFQ
+15 MKLFFQYFK
-29 PYQKEAIL
+29 PYKNESIL

-52 PLIIAFIVDTIIPN
+52 PLIIAYIVDTIIPN
-66 GNQGDLVAML
+66 GNRGDLVAML
-76 LLLVGLACV
+76 LLLVGLACI
-85 GILVS
+85 GIIVS
-90 LTAQYFSAKAAV
+90 ITAQYFSAKAAV

-127 SSSSLLTRLTSD
+127 SSASLLTRLTSD
-139 TLQIQTG
+139 TLQVQTG

-158 IVVFGSLMMAF
+158 IVVFGSLIMAF
-169 YISPSLSVYFLGMI
+169 YISPSLSIYFLGMI
-183 ILLLIIVTGISIIT
+183 LLLLVIVTGISVLT
-197 SRMYQSIRKDVDS
+197 SRIYQSIRKELDC
-210 LVGQVGET
+210 LVGQVRET
-218 VMGWRVIRA
+218 ITGWRVIRA
-227 FGQKAREIKTFQG
+227 FGQREREIKTFQG
-240 INQTYKKHQL
+240 INQRYKKQQL
-250 QAGFWSSLLSPLTFL
+250 QSGFWSSLLSPLTFL
-265 VVNTTLLILIWQG
+265 VVNGTLILLIWQG
-278 NGAVSQNLLEQ
+278 DSAISDNRLEQ
-289 GMLVALINYLLQI
+289 GMLVALINYLLQV

-307 KMIMVVSTL
+307 KLIMVVTTL

-321 SAQRIQEVFDQESE
+321 SAQRIQEVFEQKSE
-335 NVEADLPV
+335 DVDANLPV
-343 VKSRDKDL
+343 VYSRDKEL
-351 VFSVHDLTF
+351 IFSVNHLSF
-360 AYPNSAEESLS
+360 SYPKSAEESLID
-371 GIDFELRKGQ
+371 IDFELCKRQ
-381 FMGIIGGT
+381 FMGLIGGT

-398 LLQALYSLPTSQLSV
+398 LLQALYSIPTSQLSFF
-413 YIDGK
+413 IEGK
-418 SPKNVK
+418 SPRNLK
-424 EWRQQIAVVPQQAQL
+424 EWRQQLAIVPQQAQL

-447 LSLGLASVSESDLW
+447 LSLGLESVLDSELW

-506 KAPILI
+506 KAPILV

-523 TESRLLASIR
+523 TESRLLSAIR
-533 RELPEQTLIMV
+533 LAFPEQTLIMV
-544 SQRTNSLRAA
+544 SQRTNSLRTA

-587 QHREEGSHETI
+587 QHREEDSHETI

>member
-1 MFTSL
+1 
-6 VSSQLHKQL
+6 
-15 LLNKRMKRFFRYFQ
+15 MKFLSRYFKD
-29 PYQKEAIL
+29 YIKESIL

-43 LEASFELLV
+43 LEACFELLV
-52 PLIIAFIVDTIIPN
+52 PLIIAYIVDTIIPN
-66 GNQGDLVAML
+66 GSQGNLVAML
-76 LLLVGLACV
+76 FLLVGIACI
-85 GILVS
+85 GIIVS
-90 LTAQYFSAKAAV
+90 LIAQYYSAKAAV
-102 GVTKALTNDLY
+102 GVTKELTNDLY

-158 IVVFGSLMMAF
+158 IVVFGSLIMAF
-169 YISPSLSVYFLGMI
+169 YISPSLSAYFLGMI
-183 ILLLIIVTGISIIT
+183 ILLIFIVTVISVMT
-197 SRMYQSIRKDVDS
+197 SRIYQSMRKELDG
-210 LVGQVGET
+210 LVGQVRET
-218 VMGWRVIRA
+218 VTGWRVIRA
-227 FGQKAREIKTFQG
+227 FGQREREIKAFQG
-240 INQTYKKHQL
+240 INQIYKKQQL

-265 VVNTTLLILIWQG
+265 VVNGTLLILIWQG
-278 NGAVSQNLLEQ
+278 NIAISHNLLEQ

-321 SAQRIQEVFDQESE
+321 SAQRIQEVFDQTSEDVESS
-335 NVEADLPV
+335 LPKV
-343 VKSRDKDL
+343 VSEDKEII
-351 VFSVHDLTF
+351 FSVRHLSF
-360 AYPNSAEESLS
+360 SYPKSAEESLS
-371 GIDFELRKGQ
+371 DIAFDLRKGQ

-398 LLQALYSLPTSQLSV
+398 LLQALYSVPTNQLSLF
-413 YIDGK
+413 IDGK
-418 SPKNVK
+418 SPKNLK
-424 EWRQQIAVVPQQAQL
+424 EWRQQIAIVPQQAQL
-439 FAGTVRSN
+439 FAGTIRSN
-447 LSLGLASVSESDLW
+447 LSLGLEEISDSDLW
-461 AALEIAQAKSFIED
+461 SALEIAQAKSFIED

-523 TESRLLASIR
+523 TESRLLAAIC

-544 SQRTNSLRAA
+544 SQRTNSLRTA
-554 DQILVLDQGRQVGLG
+554 DQILVLEQGRQVGLG

-576 SSAIYQEIDQS
+576 SSAIYQEIHQS
-587 QHREEGSHETI
+587 QQQGEEDSYGTI

>member
-1 MFTSL
+1 
-6 VSSQLHKQL
+6 
-15 LLNKRMKRFFRYFQ
+15 MKTFKRYFK
-29 PYQKEAIL
+29 PYRKEAIL
-37 GPVFKL
+37 GPIFKL
-43 LEASFELLV
+43 LEASFELTV
-52 PLIIAFIVDTIIPN
+52 PLIIASIVDTIIPN
-66 GNQGDLVAML
+66 GSQGNLVAML
-76 LLLVGLACV
+76 FLLVGLAFV

-102 GVTKALTNDLY
+102 GVTKELTNDLY
-113 QKVLS
+113 QKVLP

-139 TLQIQTG
+139 ALQIQTG

-183 ILLLIIVTGISIIT
+183 ILLILIVTVISNLT
-197 SRMYQSIRKDVDS
+197 SRIYQSMRKELDR
-210 LVGQVGET
+210 LVGQVRET
-218 VMGWRVIRA
+218 VTGWRVIRA
-227 FGQKAREIKTFQG
+227 FGQGQREISTFQRV
-240 INQTYKKHQL
+240 NQIYKKQQL

-265 VVNTTLLILIWQG
+265 VVNGTLLILIWQG
-278 NGAVSQNLLEQ
+278 NLAITHNLLEQ

-335 NVEADLPV
+335 DLEADLPAV
-343 VKSRDKDL
+343 QFNDKEL
-351 VFSVHDLTF
+351 VFSVKNLSF
-360 AYPNSAEESLS
+360 AYPRSAEQALS
-371 GIDFELRKGQ
+371 DIDFELSKGQ

-398 LLQALYSLPTSQLSV
+398 LLQALYSLPPQQLSHS
-413 YIDGK
+413 IDGK
-418 SPKNVK
+418 SPKNLK
-424 EWRQQIAVVPQQAQL
+424 EWRQQIAIVPQQAQL

-447 LSLGLASVSESDLW
+447 LSLGLDTVADSDLW
-461 AALEIAQAKSFIED
+461 AALEIAQAKSFIEE
-475 KGGLDSPVEAFGK
+475 KGGLDSSVEAFGK

-523 TESRLLASIR
+523 TESRLLAAIR
-533 RELPEQTLIMV
+533 QEFPEQTLIMV
-544 SQRTNSLRAA
+544 SQRTNSLRRA
-554 DQILVLDQGRQVGLG
+554 DQILVLDQGHQVGLG
-569 RHEDLLR
+569 RHEDLLI
-576 SSAIYQEIDQS
+576 SSAIYHEIDQS
-587 QHREEGSHETI
+587 QHMEEDSHEAI

>member
-1 MFTSL
+1 
-6 VSSQLHKQL
+6 
-15 LLNKRMKRFFRYFQ
+15 MKFLSRYFKD
-29 PYQKEAIL
+29 YIKESIL

-43 LEASFELLV
+43 LEACFELLV
-52 PLIIAFIVDTIIPN
+52 PLIIAYIVDTIIPN
-66 GNQGDLVAML
+66 GSRGNLVAML
-76 LLLVGLACV
+76 FLLVGLACI
-85 GILVS
+85 GIIVS
-90 LTAQYFSAKAAV
+90 LIAQYYSAKAAV
-102 GVTKALTNDLY
+102 GVTKELTNDLY

-158 IVVFGSLMMAF
+158 IVVFGSLIMAF
-169 YISPSLSVYFLGMI
+169 YISPSLSAYFLGMI
-183 ILLLIIVTGISIIT
+183 ILLIFIVTVISVMT
-197 SRMYQSIRKDVDS
+197 SRIYQSMRKELDG
-210 LVGQVGET
+210 LVGQVRET
-218 VMGWRVIRA
+218 VTGWRVIRA
-227 FGQKAREIKTFQG
+227 FGQREREIKAFQG
-240 INQTYKKHQL
+240 INQIYKKQQL

-265 VVNTTLLILIWQG
+265 VVNSTLLILIWQG
-278 NGAVSQNLLEQ
+278 NIAISHNLLEQ

-321 SAQRIQEVFDQESE
+321 SAQRIQEVFEQESE
-335 NVEADLPV
+335 DVESSLPKV
-343 VKSRDKDL
+343 VSEDKEII
-351 VFSVHDLTF
+351 FSVRHLSF
-360 AYPNSAEESLS
+360 SYPKSAEESLS
-371 GIDFELRKGQ
+371 DIAFDLRKGQ

-398 LLQALYSLPTSQLSV
+398 LLQALYSVPTNQLSLF
-413 YIDGK
+413 IDGK
-418 SPKNVK
+418 SPKNLK
-424 EWRQQIAVVPQQAQL
+424 EWRQQIAIVPQQAQL
-439 FAGTVRSN
+439 FAGTIRSN
-447 LSLGLASVSESDLW
+447 LSLGLEEISDNDLW

-506 KAPILI
+506 KAPILV

-523 TESRLLASIR
+523 TESRLLVAIR
-533 RELPEQTLIMV
+533 QELPGQNLIMV
-544 SQRTNSLRAA
+544 SQRTNSLRTA
-554 DQILVLDQGRQVGLG
+554 DQILVLEQGRQVGLG

-576 SSAIYQEIDQS
+576 SSAIYQEIHQS
-587 QHREEGSHETI
+587 QQQGEEDSYETI

>member
-1 MFTSL
+1 
-6 VSSQLHKQL
+6 
-15 LLNKRMKRFFRYFQ
+15 MKFLSRYFKD
-29 PYQKEAIL
+29 YIKESIL

-43 LEASFELLV
+43 LEACFELLV
-52 PLIIAFIVDTIIPN
+52 PLIIAYIVDTIIPN
-66 GNQGDLVAML
+66 GSRGNLVAML
-76 LLLVGLACV
+76 FLLVGLACI
-85 GILVS
+85 GIIVS
-90 LTAQYFSAKAAV
+90 LIAQYYSAKAAV
-102 GVTKALTNDLY
+102 GVTKELTNDLY

-158 IVVFGSLMMAF
+158 IVVFGSLIMAF
-169 YISPSLSVYFLGMI
+169 YISPSLSAYFLGMI
-183 ILLLIIVTGISIIT
+183 ILLIFIVTVISVMT
-197 SRMYQSIRKDVDS
+197 SRIYQSMRKELDG
-210 LVGQVGET
+210 LVGQVRET
-218 VMGWRVIRA
+218 VTGWRVIRA
-227 FGQKAREIKTFQG
+227 FGQREREIKAFQG
-240 INQTYKKHQL
+240 INQIYKKQQL

-265 VVNTTLLILIWQG
+265 VVNGTLLILIWQG
-278 NGAVSQNLLEQ
+278 NIAISHNLLEQ

-321 SAQRIQEVFDQESE
+321 SAQRIQEVFDQTSEDVESS
-335 NVEADLPV
+335 LPKV
-343 VKSRDKDL
+343 VSEDKEII
-351 VFSVHDLTF
+351 FSVRHLSF
-360 AYPNSAEESLS
+360 SYPKSAEESLS
-371 GIDFELRKGQ
+371 DIAFDLRKGQ

-398 LLQALYSLPTSQLSV
+398 LLQALYSVPTNQLSLFN
-413 YIDGK
+413 DGK
-418 SPKNVK
+418 SPKNLK
-424 EWRQQIAVVPQQAQL
+424 EWRQQIAIVPQQAQL
-439 FAGTVRSN
+439 FAGTIRSN
-447 LSLGLASVSESDLW
+447 LSLGLEEISDSDLW
-461 AALEIAQAKSFIED
+461 SALEIAQAKSFIED

-523 TESRLLASIR
+523 TESRLLVAIR
-533 RELPEQTLIMV
+533 QELPGQNLIMV
-544 SQRTNSLRAA
+544 SQRTNSLRTA
-554 DQILVLDQGRQVGLG
+554 DQILVLEQGRQVGLG

-576 SSAIYQEIDQS
+576 SSAIYQEIHQS
-587 QHREEGSHETI
+587 QQQGGG

>member
-1 MFTSL
+1 
-6 VSSQLHKQL
+6 
-15 LLNKRMKRFFRYFQ
+15 MKFLSRYFKD
-29 PYQKEAIL
+29 YIKESIL

-43 LEASFELLV
+43 LEACFELLV
-52 PLIIAFIVDTIIPN
+52 PLIIAYIVDTIIPN
-66 GNQGDLVAML
+66 GSQGNLVAML
-76 LLLVGLACV
+76 FLLVGIACI
-85 GILVS
+85 GIIVS
-90 LTAQYFSAKAAV
+90 LIAQYYSAKAAV
-102 GVTKALTNDLY
+102 GVTKELTNDLY

-158 IVVFGSLMMAF
+158 IVVFGSLIMAF
-169 YISPSLSVYFLGMI
+169 YISPSLSAYFLGMI
-183 ILLLIIVTGISIIT
+183 ILLIFIVTVISVMT
-197 SRMYQSIRKDVDS
+197 SRIYQSMRKELDG
-210 LVGQVGET
+210 LVGQVRET
-218 VMGWRVIRA
+218 VTGWRVIRA
-227 FGQKAREIKTFQG
+227 FGQREREIKAFQG
-240 INQTYKKHQL
+240 INQIYKKQQL

-265 VVNTTLLILIWQG
+265 VVNGTLLILIWQG
-278 NGAVSQNLLEQ
+278 NIAISHNLLEQ

-321 SAQRIQEVFDQESE
+321 SAQRIQEVFDQTSEEVESS
-335 NVEADLPV
+335 LPKV
-343 VKSRDKDL
+343 VSEDKEII
-351 VFSVHDLTF
+351 FSVRHLSF
-360 AYPNSAEESLS
+360 SYPKSAEESLS
-371 GIDFELRKGQ
+371 DIAFDLRKGQ

-398 LLQALYSLPTSQLSV
+398 LLQALYSVPTNQLSLF
-413 YIDGK
+413 IDGK
-418 SPKNVK
+418 SPKNLK

-439 FAGTVRSN
+439 FAGTIRSN
-447 LSLGLASVSESDLW
+447 LSLGLEEISDSDLW
-461 AALEIAQAKSFIED
+461 SALEIAQAKSFIED

-506 KAPILI
+506 KALILI

-523 TESRLLASIR
+523 TESRLLVAIR
-533 RELPEQTLIMV
+533 QELPGQNLIMV
-544 SQRTNSLRAA
+544 SQRTNSLRTA
-554 DQILVLDQGRQVGLG
+554 DQILVLEQGRQVGLG

-576 SSAIYQEIDQS
+576 SSAIYQEIHQS
-587 QHREEGSHETI
+587 QQQGEEDSYETI

>member
-1 MFTSL
+1 
-6 VSSQLHKQL
+6 
-15 LLNKRMKRFFRYFQ
+15 MKFLSRYFKD
-29 PYQKEAIL
+29 YIKESIL

-43 LEASFELLV
+43 LEACFELLV
-52 PLIIAFIVDTIIPN
+52 PLIIAYIVDTIIPN
-66 GNQGDLVAML
+66 GSQGNLVAML
-76 LLLVGLACV
+76 FLLVGLACI
-85 GILVS
+85 GIIVS
-90 LTAQYFSAKAAV
+90 LIAQYYSAKAAV
-102 GVTKALTNDLY
+102 GVTKELTNDLY

-158 IVVFGSLMMAF
+158 IVVFGSLIMAF
-169 YISPSLSVYFLGMI
+169 YISPSLSAYFLGMI
-183 ILLLIIVTGISIIT
+183 ILLIFIVTVISVMT
-197 SRMYQSIRKDVDS
+197 SRIYQSIRKELDG
-210 LVGQVGET
+210 LVGQVRET
-218 VMGWRVIRA
+218 VTGWRVIRA
-227 FGQKAREIKTFQG
+227 FGQREREIKAFQG
-240 INQTYKKHQL
+240 INQIYKKQQL

-265 VVNTTLLILIWQG
+265 VVNGTLLILIWQG
-278 NGAVSQNLLEQ
+278 NIAISHKLLEQ

-321 SAQRIQEVFDQESE
+321 SAQRIQEVFDQTSEDVESS
-335 NVEADLPV
+335 LPKV
-343 VKSRDKDL
+343 VSEDKEII
-351 VFSVHDLTF
+351 FSVRHLSF
-360 AYPNSAEESLS
+360 SYPKSAEESLS
-371 GIDFELRKGQ
+371 DIAFDLRKGQ

-398 LLQALYSLPTSQLSV
+398 LLQALYSVPTNQLSLFN
-413 YIDGK
+413 DGK
-418 SPKNVK
+418 SPKNLK

-439 FAGTVRSN
+439 FAGTIRSN
-447 LSLGLASVSESDLW
+447 LSLGLEEISDSDLW
-461 AALEIAQAKSFIED
+461 SALEIAQAKSFIED

-523 TESRLLASIR
+523 TESRLLAAIR
-533 RELPEQTLIMV
+533 QELPGQNLIMV
-544 SQRTNSLRAA
+544 SQRTNSLRTA
-554 DQILVLDQGRQVGLG
+554 DQILVLEQGRQVGLG

-576 SSAIYQEIDQS
+576 SSAIYQEIHQS
-587 QHREEGSHETI
+587 QQQGGG

>member
-1 MFTSL
+1 
-6 VSSQLHKQL
+6 
-15 LLNKRMKRFFRYFQ
+15 MKFLSRYFKD
-29 PYQKEAIL
+29 YIKESIL

-43 LEASFELLV
+43 LEACFELLV
-52 PLIIAFIVDTIIPN
+52 PLIIAYIVDTIIPN
-66 GNQGDLVAML
+66 GSQGNLVAML
-76 LLLVGLACV
+76 FLLVGLACI
-85 GILVS
+85 GIIVS
-90 LTAQYFSAKAAV
+90 LIAQYYSAKAAV
-102 GVTKALTNDLY
+102 GVTKELTNDLY

-158 IVVFGSLMMAF
+158 IVVFGSLIMAF
-169 YISPSLSVYFLGMI
+169 YISSSLSAYFLGMI
-183 ILLLIIVTGISIIT
+183 ILLIFIVTVISVMT
-197 SRMYQSIRKDVDS
+197 SRIYQSMRKELDG
-210 LVGQVGET
+210 LVGQVRET
-218 VMGWRVIRA
+218 VTGWRVIRA
-227 FGQKAREIKTFQG
+227 FGQREREIKAFQG
-240 INQTYKKHQL
+240 INQIYKKQQL

-265 VVNTTLLILIWQG
+265 VVNGTLLILIWQG
-278 NGAVSQNLLEQ
+278 NIAISHNLLEQ

-321 SAQRIQEVFDQESE
+321 SAQRIQEVFDQTSEDVESS
-335 NVEADLPV
+335 LPKV
-343 VKSRDKDL
+343 VSEDKEII
-351 VFSVHDLTF
+351 FSVRHLSF
-360 AYPNSAEESLS
+360 SYPKSAEESLS
-371 GIDFELRKGQ
+371 DITFDLRKGQ

-398 LLQALYSLPTSQLSV
+398 LLQALYSVPTNQLSLF
-413 YIDGK
+413 IDGK
-418 SPKNVK
+418 SPKNLK

-439 FAGTVRSN
+439 FAGTIRSN
-447 LSLGLASVSESDLW
+447 LSLGLEEISDSDLW
-461 AALEIAQAKSFIED
+461 SALEIAQAKSFIED

-523 TESRLLASIR
+523 TESRLLAAIR
-533 RELPEQTLIMV
+533 QELPGQNLIMV
-544 SQRTNSLRAA
+544 SQRTNSLRTA
-554 DQILVLDQGRQVGLG
+554 DQILVLEQGRQVGLG

-576 SSAIYQEIDQS
+576 SSAIYQEIHQS
-587 QHREEGSHETI
+587 QQQGGG

>member
-1 MFTSL
+1 
-6 VSSQLHKQL
+6 
-15 LLNKRMKRFFRYFQ
+15 MKFLSRYFKD
-29 PYQKEAIL
+29 YVKESIL

-43 LEASFELLV
+43 LEACFELLV
-52 PLIIAFIVDTIIPN
+52 PLIIAYIVDTIIPN
-66 GNQGDLVAML
+66 GSQGNLVAML
-76 LLLVGLACV
+76 FLLVGIACI
-85 GILVS
+85 GIIVS
-90 LTAQYFSAKAAV
+90 LIAQYYSAKAAV
-102 GVTKALTNDLY
+102 GVTKELTNDLY

-158 IVVFGSLMMAF
+158 IVVFGSLIMAF
-169 YISPSLSVYFLGMI
+169 YISPSLSAYFLGMI
-183 ILLLIIVTGISIIT
+183 ILLIFIVTVISVMT
-197 SRMYQSIRKDVDS
+197 SRIYQSMRKELDG
-210 LVGQVGET
+210 LVGQVRET
-218 VMGWRVIRA
+218 VTGWRVIRA
-227 FGQKAREIKTFQG
+227 FGQREREIKAFQG
-240 INQTYKKHQL
+240 INQIYKKQQL

-265 VVNTTLLILIWQG
+265 VVNGTLLILIWRG
-278 NGAVSQNLLEQ
+278 NIAISHNLLEQ

-321 SAQRIQEVFDQESE
+321 SEQRIQEVFDQTSEDVESS
-335 NVEADLPV
+335 LPKV
-343 VKSRDKDL
+343 VSEDKEII
-351 VFSVHDLTF
+351 FSVRHISF
-360 AYPNSAEESLS
+360 SYPKSAEESLS
-371 GIDFELRKGQ
+371 DIAFDLRKGQ

-398 LLQALYSLPTSQLSV
+398 LLQALYSVPTNQLSLF
-413 YIDGK
+413 IDGK
-418 SPKNVK
+418 SPKNLK
-424 EWRQQIAVVPQQAQL
+424 EWRQQIAIVPQQAQL
-439 FAGTVRSN
+439 FAGTIRSN
-447 LSLGLASVSESDLW
+447 LSLGLEEISDSDLW
-461 AALEIAQAKSFIED
+461 SALEIAQAKSFIED

-523 TESRLLASIR
+523 TESRLLVAIR
-533 RELPEQTLIMV
+533 QELPGQNLIMV
-544 SQRTNSLRAA
+544 SQRTNSLRTA
-554 DQILVLDQGRQVGLG
+554 DQILVLEQGRQVGLG

-576 SSAIYQEIDQS
+576 SSAIYQEIHQS
-587 QHREEGSHETI
+587 QQQGGEDSYETI